1 MAECFAVGNGD
12 FNTYSPTAAFWIF
25 NRLAQQAYAKY
36 AYYAPEIRARQAEL
50 ERDYLR
56 VYVKAGDE
64 RALKLYKSS
73 PKRAVACLTDF
84 SIFLSEKTV
93 AEWKDLEAF
102 LLVKYFDG
110 VIHPEKDGDFIRSR
124 YGGPGPI
131 ETPGWSKPWR
141 EKIVK
146 DAPERFK
153 VPTED

>member
-1 MAECFAVGNGD
+1 M
-12 FNTYSPTAAFWIF
+12 
-25 NRLAQQAYAKY
+25 
-36 AYYAPEIRARQAEL
+36 
-50 ERDYLR
+50 
-56 VYVKAGDE
+56 KAGDE

-124 YGGPGPI
+124 YGRPRTDRNTGLEQTVAG
-131 ETPGWSKPWR
+131 
-141 EKIVK
+141 K
-146 DAPERFK
+146 DRQGRSRTLQGADGGLRWFPALGAYIL
-153 VPTED
+153 